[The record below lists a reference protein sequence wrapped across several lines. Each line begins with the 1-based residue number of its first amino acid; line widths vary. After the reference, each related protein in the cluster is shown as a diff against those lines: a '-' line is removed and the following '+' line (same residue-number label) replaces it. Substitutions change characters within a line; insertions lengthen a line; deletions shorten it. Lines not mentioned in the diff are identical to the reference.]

1 MICEDR
7 LCDRIDTGSV
17 ATMLALAE
25 KHRCAGLKDACF
37 EFLGSSTTLFAVIAT
52 EEFKCLAQS
61 RPAIIQELIF
71 NVIARYRE
79 KGKIVGWNPESE
91 DSVTKIPALFP
102 LLKISSIAHP

>member
-37 EFLGSSTTLFAVIAT
+37 EFLGSSTTLFAVIET
-52 EEFKCLAQS
+52 EEFKCLARS
-61 RPAIIQELIF
+61 CPAITQELSF
-71 NVIARYRE
+71 DVVARYRE

-91 DSVTKIPALFP
+91 DSVIKIPALFP